1 MLAFLISVPANFYSH
16 ASCEAR
22 LVFPAV
28 FLDPLLISTHTPL
41 ARRDSFS
48 LSLSGSEKIST
59 HTPLA
64 RRDHINFT
72 NSMFSL
78 ISTHTPLARR
88 DFVLKEEL
96 KINQIS
102 THTPLARRDTR
113 LYSIAAYPNIST
125 HTPLA
130 RRDITDD
137 VYTHAYIDFYS
148 HASCEA
154 RRSTSRNPFHL
165 VSISTHTPLA
175 RRDFYQS
182 GAVTLMQD
190 FYSHASCEARLPLG
204 KRAMNMEKF
213 LLTRLLR
220 GATATYSIRN
230 SRTSYIQE
238 ADSKIITKYSIKF
251 NILHDPA
258 IKSRRTCLSFM
269 HHNTF
274 ACYSP

>member
-1 MLAFLISVPANFYSH
+1 MRKFF
-16 ASCEAR
+16 R
-22 LVFPAV
+22 
-28 FLDPLLISTHTPL
+28 
-41 ARRDSFS
+41 
-48 LSLSGSEKIST
+48 
-59 HTPLA
+59 
-64 RRDHINFT
+64 
-72 NSMFSL
+72 

-88 DFVLKEEL
+88 DFVPNR
-96 KINQIS
+96 IVWDHWIS
-102 THTPLARRDTR
+102 THTPLARRD
-113 LYSIAAYPNIST
+113 YNAYHRGHLSPN
-125 HTPLA
+125 
-130 RRDITDD
+130 
-137 VYTHAYIDFYS
+137 FYS

-154 RRSTSRNPFHL
+154 RREFDVETGVITSN
-165 VSISTHTPLA
+165 
-175 RRDFYQS
+175 
-182 GAVTLMQD
+182 
-190 FYSHASCEARLPLG
+190 FYSHASCEARLILTDHSLN
-204 KRAMNMEKF
+204 RLQF